1 MQKQCWVFGILRY
14 ILASQSMVIMP
25 MRCDFNG
32 TKASADSEEISV
44 SVGSRHLHRSPG
56 QEDTKVVRQ
65 GQMDSYY
72 ERFCERVAM
81 GLPGRVIDLDVAGL
95 EHEADDEKEEGAR
108 YGTEV
113 ESEVNGYE
121 ETAFGVLL
129 PILSEAVLS
138 VTGPSDQ
145 ELNSVPQAS
154 GNVPPEIAKQS
165 LPHAKKLKRTVK
177 TSIGSRLNEF
187 LSLDNDREDIE
198 VTFIGYVPITLHT
211 HLPAQGTLAG
221 SIPLSADEVLYSPT
235 VLMQCQRSYRKETT
249 RGLG

>member
-1 MQKQCWVFGILRY
+1 
-14 ILASQSMVIMP
+14 MP

-32 TKASADSEEISV
+32 TKASADSEERSV

-72 ERFCERVAM
+72 ERFCETVAM

-95 EHEADDEKEEGAR
+95 EHEADDEKEERAR
-108 YGTEV
+108 YETEV

-121 ETAFGVLL
+121 ETALGVLL
-129 PILSEAVLS
+129 PILSDAALS

-154 GNVPPEIAKQS
+154 GNVSPEIAKQS
-165 LPHAKKLKRTVK
+165 LPHAKKLKGTVK
-177 TSIGSRLNEF
+177 TSIGGRLNEF
-187 LSLDNDREDIE
+187 FSLDKDREDIE
-198 VTFIGYVPITLHT
+198 VTSIGYVPMTSHT

-221 SIPLSADEVLYSPT
+221 SIPLSADEVRYSPT
-235 VLMQCQRSYRKETT
+235 D
-249 RGLG
+249 GAPNII

>member
-1 MQKQCWVFGILRY
+1 
-14 ILASQSMVIMP
+14 MP

-32 TKASADSEEISV
+32 TKASADSEERSV

-72 ERFCERVAM
+72 ERFCETVAM

-95 EHEADDEKEEGAR
+95 EHEADDEKEERAR
-108 YGTEV
+108 YETEV

-121 ETAFGVLL
+121 ETALGVLL
-129 PILSEAVLS
+129 PILSDAALS

-154 GNVPPEIAKQS
+154 GNVSPEIAKQS
-165 LPHAKKLKRTVK
+165 LPHAKKLKGTVK
-177 TSIGSRLNEF
+177 TSIGGRLNEF
-187 LSLDNDREDIE
+187 FSLDKDREDIE
-198 VTFIGYVPITLHT
+198 VTSIRANDFAYAP
-211 HLPAQGTLAG
+211 AG
-221 SIPLSADEVLYSPT
+221 SRDFSRVNTT
-235 VLMQCQRSYRKETT
+235 VS
-249 RGLG
+249 